1 MSVFGIFLLHVGIDD
16 SYIFVFISGQKRF
29 KTLQLRSDSSIV
41 SKVAEQ
47 QQSIEANQ
55 QFMAVEN
62 YKTKD
67 STSLTQDN
75 QRNTSATEASV
86 NKSNLENNRLSVNVP
101 YINRSDL
108 NKDIIGSKVKMMK
121 AASLFDTQTDMDI
134 DGGIPPPN
142 VRNYY

>member
-1 MSVFGIFLLHVGIDD
+1 MKAFIHVGIGEH
-16 SYIFVFISGQKRF
+16 SYIFIFFSGQKRF

-41 SKVAEQ
+41 SKGTDQ
-47 QQSIEANQ
+47 QQSIDANQ
-55 QFMAVEN
+55 QFMVVES
-62 YKTKD
+62 YKAKH
-67 STSLTQDN
+67 STSLAQDN

-86 NKSNLENNRLSVNVP
+86 NKSNLENNPLSVNVP
-101 YINRSDL
+101 YMNRSDL

-142 VRNYY
+142 VRKYYLAW

>member
-1 MSVFGIFLLHVGIDD
+1 MLHVGIED

>member
-1 MSVFGIFLLHVGIDD
+1 MLHVGIED
-16 SYIFVFISGQKRF
+16 SYIFVFILGQKRF

>member
-1 MSVFGIFLLHVGIDD
+1 MLHVGIDD

-108 NKDIIGSKVKMMK
+108 NNDIIGSKVKMMK

>member
-1 MSVFGIFLLHVGIDD
+1 M
-16 SYIFVFISGQKRF
+16 
-29 KTLQLRSDSSIV
+29 RSDSSIV